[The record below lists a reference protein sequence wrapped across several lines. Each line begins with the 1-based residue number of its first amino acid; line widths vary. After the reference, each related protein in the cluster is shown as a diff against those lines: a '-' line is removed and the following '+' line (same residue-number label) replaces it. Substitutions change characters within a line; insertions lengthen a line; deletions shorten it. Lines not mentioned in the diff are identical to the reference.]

1 MINYFKYYFFY
12 IMKKKCLQY
21 INWLGVKVRTVSS
34 VYQHKNHITIT
45 YNFTSSDGLL
55 IFGSGFFNN
64 EPHKEVITFSNEEHA
79 TEEIKGIEFSMKQL

>member
-1 MINYFKYYFFY
+1 
-12 IMKKKCLQY
+12 
-21 INWLGVKVRTVSS
+21 
-34 VYQHKNHITIT
+34 
-45 YNFTSSDGLL
+45 LL